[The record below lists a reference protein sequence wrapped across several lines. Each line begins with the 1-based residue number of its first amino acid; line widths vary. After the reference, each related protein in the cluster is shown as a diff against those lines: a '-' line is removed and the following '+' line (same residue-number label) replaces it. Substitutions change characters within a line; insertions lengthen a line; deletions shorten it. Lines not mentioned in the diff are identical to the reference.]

1 MDSINTV
8 NFEDLFDFSP
18 EPAPGHASGAS
29 GGVEDEAQ
37 EKLRT
42 TSQSIETPESS
53 RASKSRDAFADFESV
68 LAGRVEKSS
77 ESFDRSL
84 HQLSASVPTHWNSQ
98 ARDLIRTSKD
108 SLSSSGTD
116 FTVGSVDQLLT
127 SLPGAN
133 ANVGVTRDPEE
144 SSSVPVVVKSKRG
157 RKPGQKSLRTDMKT
171 KLERSRQSARECR
184 ARKKLRYQ
192 YLDDLILERE
202 KANELLR
209 EELIKYQKWCHELDK
224 GRIPDGL
231 QEMLT
236 EFKNEQQAN
245 M

>member
-18 EPAPGHASGAS
+18 EPAPGHS

-37 EKLRT
+37 EKQRT
-42 TSQSIETPESS
+42 TSTSQPIQYSDST
-53 RASKSRDAFADFESV
+53 RASTDRDAFADFEAV
-68 LAGRVEKSS
+68 IAGEERSYNNQR
-77 ESFDRSL
+77 SF
-84 HQLSASVPTHWNSQ
+84 HQLSASVPTHWNSSSSSGCIQ

-116 FTVGSVDQLLT
+116 FTVGSVDQLLK
-127 SLPGAN
+127 SLPGSNQN
-133 ANVGVTRDPEE
+133 AGNTPE

-231 QEMLT
+231 QDMLT